1 MGFKDSTLKKQNWCN
16 FGMFLEIILYILCF
30 IQYFHS
36 FLACFF
42 LSFQPAISSSH
53 PPKNGEVSETS
64 ASSNPLDSPR
74 TRAKVRFSLI
84 VHRSGGWGNKIGQ
97 QKKNTLVKIGS
108 LSHHLQGQGLQTC
121 SIENGDGQQKD
132 PTANCRFISMTPTLE
147 ESLQQLFP
155 IYSSHFTIWKIHHE

>member
-1 MGFKDSTLKKQNWCN
+1 MYQIPVSLPIKSLPLPHGLETKEGCMKIFFLSAKNKGAPGTLSWIEKTRCISLGFLIETPNMGFKDSTLKKQNWCN

-97 QKKNTLVKIGS
+97 QKKK
-108 LSHHLQGQGLQTC
+108 
-121 SIENGDGQQKD
+121 
-132 PTANCRFISMTPTLE
+132 
-147 ESLQQLFP
+147 
-155 IYSSHFTIWKIHHE
+155 HFGKNW